1 MKRSL
6 AFLILDLRSART
18 GVLDVAYDSF
28 AEKKRGGDA

>member
-6 AFLILDLRSART
+6 ASLVLDLRRART

-28 AEKKRGGDA
+28 AEKRGGGDA